1 MSGGLRSPGPAS
13 TGPATAVVP
22 LRDGSGKTR
31 LATRGAAPARSEL
44 IARLAR
50 HVLDALLGARSVG
63 EVLVVTRDPEFVAG
77 ALPAHP
83 RLTVLTQQPGTG
95 GLNGAVALGHRH
107 AVAAGARRVLAIHA
121 DLPLLAAADVE
132 ALLDARE
139 PVVLAPDLAGLGTNA
154 LVLDAAVTG
163 FGYRFGSGS
172 RAAHAA
178 QAAALGLPLAVVQ
191 RPGTAT
197 DLDTPADWDGL
208 PAEVRARLTPASDRG
223 GPRPGPV
230 AAAG

>member
-1 MSGGLRSPGPAS
+1 MS
-13 TGPATAVVP
+13 TGRTTAVVP

-31 LATRGAAPARSEL
+31 LAARGSAPARGEL

-50 HVLDALLGARSVG
+50 HVVDALLVAGPVG

-77 ALPAHP
+77 ALLAHP
-83 RLTVLTQQPGTG
+83 RMSVLTQGSG
-95 GLNGAVALGHRH
+95 DRGLNGAVALGHRQ
-107 AVAAGARRVLAIHA
+107 ALATGAHRVLAIHA
-121 DLPLLAAADVE
+121 DLPLLDAADVE
-132 ALLDARE
+132 ALLDPPE
-139 PVVLAPDLAGLGTNA
+139 PVVLGPDLAGLGTNA
-154 LVLDAAVTG
+154 LVLDAGVAG
-163 FGYRFGSGS
+163 FGYRFGPGS
-172 RAAHAA
+172 RTAHAA
-178 QAAALGLPLAVVQ
+178 QAAALGLPVAVVQ

-208 PAEVRARLTPASDRG
+208 PAEVRARLTPASAHG